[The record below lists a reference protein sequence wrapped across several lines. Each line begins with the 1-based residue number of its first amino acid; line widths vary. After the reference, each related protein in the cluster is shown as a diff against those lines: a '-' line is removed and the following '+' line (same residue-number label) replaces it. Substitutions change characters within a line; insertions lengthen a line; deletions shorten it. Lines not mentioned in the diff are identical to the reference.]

1 MIKFKVLDTSTD
13 LFSHGGYNPR
23 WGTRGKS
30 WDTLNKAVDSVKS
43 YLKYRKYNISG
54 KKLPENIMIVEY
66 QVILNELKRTTI
78 NDLIETEV
86 QVCPIV
92 KKVNYLQDQPVG
104 LSEPGQR
111 PGDIRVIDCTL
122 PFRDCK

>member
-1 MIKFKVLDTSTD
+1 MIKFKVLDTSTG

-30 WDTLNKAVDSVKS
+30 WDTLDKAVDSVKS
-43 YLKYRKYNISG
+43 YLKYRKYCTLKTVPKYNFSG

-66 QVILNELKRTTI
+66 QVILNELKRTSI

-92 KKVNYLQDQPVG
+92 KKIKKPKSKSQKKIGNKLKNSRKSKG
-104 LSEPGQR
+104 
-111 PGDIRVIDCTL
+111 
-122 PFRDCK
+122 